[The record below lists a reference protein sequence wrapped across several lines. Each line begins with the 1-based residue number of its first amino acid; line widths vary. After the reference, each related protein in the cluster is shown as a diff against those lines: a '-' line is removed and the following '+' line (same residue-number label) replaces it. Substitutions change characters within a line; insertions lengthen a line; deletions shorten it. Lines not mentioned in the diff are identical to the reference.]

1 MGSRSERMFEKEIVI
16 DGRGHL
22 LGRLASTVAKELLCG
37 QQIVVTRCEQINI
50 SGTHFRNKIKFW
62 AFLRKRTNTNP
73 KKGPIHF
80 RAPSKIL
87 WRIVRGMIPHKT
99 ARGAA
104 AMSRLKVFDGMPE
117 PYYKKKKMVVPQALR
132 VTRLKPKRPYT
143 TVGHLAEEVGYK
155 HLEVV
160 QKLEAK
166 RVEAAPA
173 YNSQRKAANVKAA
186 KAKASKVSAVLAE
199 YGY

>member
-22 LGRLASTVAKELLCG
+22 LGRLASTIAKELLCG

-50 SGTHFRNKIKFW
+50 SGTHMRNKIKFW

-104 AMSRLKVFDGMPE
+104 AMSRLKVLDHMITLAKDGSLHARRQAMAYIHDKELVHALFEQAPE
-117 PYYKKKKMVVPQALR
+117 RYADR
-132 VTRLKPKRPYT
+132 E
-143 TVGHLAEEVGYK
+143 GG
-155 HLEVV
+155 
-160 QKLEAK
+160 
-166 RVEAAPA
+166 
-173 YNSQRKAANVKAA
+173 
-186 KAKASKVSAVLAE
+186 
-199 YGY
+199 

>member
-1 MGSRSERMFEKEIVI
+1 LSPAV
-16 DGRGHL
+16 
-22 LGRLASTVAKELLCG
+22 
-37 QQIVVTRCEQINI
+37 
-50 SGTHFRNKIKFW
+50 KFW

-80 RAPSKIL
+80 RSPCKIL
-87 WRIVRGMIPHKT
+87 WRIVRGMIPHKK

-104 AMSRLKVFDGMPE
+104 AMARLKVFDGMPA
-117 PYYKKKKMVVPQALR
+117 PYDTKKKMVVPQALR
-132 VTRLKPKRPYT
+132 ITRLKPKRPFT

-155 HLEVV
+155 QLEVV

-166 RVEAAPA
+166 RLATAPE
-173 YNSQRKAANVKAA
+173 YNAKRKAANQAAA
-186 KAKASKVSAVLAE
+186 KAKAANVSAVLTE

>member
-1 MGSRSERMFEKEIVI
+1 MY
-16 DGRGHL
+16 
-22 LGRLASTVAKELLCG
+22 TV
-37 QQIVVTRCEQINI
+37 
-50 SGTHFRNKIKFW
+50 KFW

-117 PYYKKKKMVVPQALR
+117 PYDKKKKMVVPQALR

-155 HLEVV
+155 MLDVVKRLEG
-160 QKLEAK
+160 K
-166 RVEAAPA
+166 RLANAPA
-173 YNSQRKAANVKAA
+173 YNEQRKAAIKKAA
-186 KAKASKVSAVLAE
+186 QAKAGFKDKVNGLLQE

>member
-1 MGSRSERMFEKEIVI
+1 
-16 DGRGHL
+16 
-22 LGRLASTVAKELLCG
+22 
-37 QQIVVTRCEQINI
+37 
-50 SGTHFRNKIKFW
+50 
-62 AFLRKRTNTNP
+62 
-73 KKGPIHF
+73 
-80 RAPSKIL
+80 
-87 WRIVRGMIPHKT
+87 MIPHKT

-104 AMSRLKVFDGMPE
+104 AMSRLKVFDMPA
-117 PYYKKKKMVVPQALR
+117 PYDTQKKMVVPQALR
-132 VTRLKPKRPYT
+132 VIRLKPKRPYT

-186 KAKASKVSAVLAE
+186 KAKAGKVDALLSE